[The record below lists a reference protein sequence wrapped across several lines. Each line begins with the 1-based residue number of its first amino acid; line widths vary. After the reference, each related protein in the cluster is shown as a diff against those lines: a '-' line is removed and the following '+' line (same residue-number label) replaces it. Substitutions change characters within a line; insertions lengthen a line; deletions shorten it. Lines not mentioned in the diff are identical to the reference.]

1 MKVLVDE
8 LTTKNETLNKEL
20 DEKNKEVNIK
30 YSQMKFI
37 IVFIKIINPQLSSV
51 YFNNDCISFL

>member
-37 IVFIKIINPQLSSV
+37 ILFIKIINPQ
-51 YFNNDCISFL
+51 